1 MNDGDVKVN
10 IVEDTSEEETV
21 ASPDDAEEVAD
32 VQRVAEKPIQEM
44 SKAELIDRIEQ
55 LQEEAKKNYDLFLRS
70 EAETENLKKRNR
82 KEKEDWIRYA
92 NEALIKEILPAMDH
106 LEMAISHSQDQNS
119 LTALRE
125 GVELTLKGLKD
136 ALIKSGL
143 EEVKAVG
150 EPFDPAFHHA
160 VSEQQDD
167 KLDHGT
173 IVHELQKGYTL
184 NQRLIR
190 PAMVVVNKS
199 KPGGT
204 TNEERPS

>member
-1 MNDGDVKVN
+1 MNDGEVKVN
-10 IVEDTSEEETV
+10 ILENTSEEETV
-21 ASPDDAEEVAD
+21 APQDEAKEVAD
-32 VQRVAEKPIQEM
+32 DQKVAEKAIEKM

-55 LQEEAKKNYDLFLRS
+55 LQEEVKKNYDLFLRS
-70 EAETENLKKRNR
+70 EAETENLKKRNK

-92 NEALIKEILPAMDH
+92 NETLIKEILPAMDH

-119 LTALRE
+119 LSALRE

-136 ALIKSGL
+136 ALMKSGL
-143 EEVKAVG
+143 EEVKAIG

-167 KLDHGT
+167 KLDNGT
-173 IVHELQKGYTL
+173 IIQELQKGYTF

-190 PAMVVVNKS
+190 PAMVVVNKAN
-199 KPGGT
+199 PGDAT
-204 TNEERPS
+204 SDERPS